1 MEIIINQYANLNR
14 GASFMPKQSEST
26 DNTNTLKLIEN
37 SIDIICPEIPLLPDI
52 DINEEWQNFKNKLKK
67 AEISIT
73 NSKVIEIKC
82 ASQPIA
88 WIICDRLILDI
99 ESDNKYLEWGIEEIR
114 IFVGDRPPIEIYT
127 QL

>member
-1 MEIIINQYANLNR
+1 
-14 GASFMPKQSEST
+14 MPKQSEST

-52 DINEEWQNFKNKLKK
+52 DINEEWQNFKNKSQK

-114 IFVGDRPPIEIYT
+114 IFVGNHPPIEIYT